1 MFNLIIMETQ
11 KQQGATWK
19 TIKSKCGEVIRI
31 EQFMFL
37 TFHGL

>member
-19 TIKSKCGEVIRI
+19 TIKTKCDDIIIAIYTRG
-31 EQFMFL
+31 M
-37 TFHGL
+37 